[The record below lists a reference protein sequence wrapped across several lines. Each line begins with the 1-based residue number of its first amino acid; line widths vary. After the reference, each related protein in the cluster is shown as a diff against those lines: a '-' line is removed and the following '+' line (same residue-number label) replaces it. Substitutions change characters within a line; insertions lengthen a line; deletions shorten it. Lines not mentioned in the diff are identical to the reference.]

1 MDMELPVKNQQGI
14 VTGQATVSDKVF
26 GLPLNYA
33 LVHQVVVAQ
42 QANRRTG
49 THDTKT
55 RGEVSG
61 GGRKPWPQKHTGRA
75 RHGSI
80 REPQWRHGGVAFGP
94 HPRDYHQRIPKRMRR
109 LAIKML
115 LSDKMRNGEITVL
128 DTLTLEGKTKE
139 MVSLL
144 QRLGIDKK
152 CLVVTDTADPRLA
165 SATRNLEMVKSLPAH
180 TLNALDLITYDHLLL
195 TLQAVR
201 RIETLWAEDR
211 PRHRVR
217 VPV

>member
-1 MDMELPVKNQQGI
+1 MELPVMSQQGVI
-14 VTGQATVSDKVF
+14 TGQVSVSDQVF
-26 GLPLNYA
+26 ALPMNYA

-94 HPRDYHQRIPKRMRR
+94 HPRDYHQRIPKAMRR
-109 LAIKML
+109 LAIKVL
-115 LSDKMRNGEITVL
+115 LSDKARNGE
-128 DTLTLEGKTKE
+128 LTLLDNLTLGGKTKE
-139 MVSLL
+139 VENLL
-144 QRLGIDKK
+144 RTLGIAKK
-152 CLVVTDTADPRLA
+152 CLVVTDVADPRLA

-180 TLNALDLITYDHLLL
+180 TLNALDLVTYDHLLL
-195 TLQAVR
+195 TLPAVR
-201 RIETLWAEDR
+201 KIEALWAQEH
-211 PRHRVR
+211 PRRR
-217 VPV
+217 ARMPL

>member
-1 MDMELPVKNQQGI
+1 MELPVKNSRGEI
-14 VTGQATVSDKVF
+14 TGQITLSDEVF
-26 GLPLNYA
+26 GLPMNYA
-33 LVHQVVVAQ
+33 LVHQVIVAQ

-109 LAIKML
+109 LAIRVL
-115 LSDKMRNGEITVL
+115 LSDKVRNGEITLL

-139 MVSLL
+139 VVNLL
-144 QRLGIDKK
+144 KTLGISQK
-152 CLVVTDTADPRLA
+152 CLVVTDATEPRLA
-165 SATRNLEMVKSLPAH
+165 AATRNLQRVKSLPAH
-180 TLNALDLITYDHLLL
+180 TLNALDLATYDHLLL
-195 TLQAVR
+195 TVPAVR
-201 RIETLWAEDR
+201 QIEALWAPEH
-211 PRHRVR
+211 PTPTGSV
-217 VPV
+217 